1 MRTLLCLVLL
11 FAGISASA
19 QTDTISTAD
28 APKYIGKLVVIKGKL
43 NGIKDFTN
51 RDGDKMYL
59 LDVDGTYPDVPMSI
73 RIYKEAYPHFKLT
86 KDDFG
91 KNVFFRGTLEEYR
104 DKPSLSI
111 DDIRNVWKE

>member
-1 MRTLLCLVLL
+1 MKLIAFFAFLL
-11 FAGISASA
+11 ISIGASA
-19 QTDTISTAD
+19 QVDTITTAQAD
-28 APKYIGKLVVIKGKL
+28 KFIGKLVVVKGKL

-59 LDVDGTYPDVPMSI
+59 LDVDGTYPDLPMSI
-73 RIYKEAYPHFKLT
+73 RIFKEAYPAFKLT

-91 KNVFFRGTLEEYR
+91 KTVYFKGTLEEYR

-111 DDIRNVWKE
+111 GEPGNVWIK